1 MKKTV
6 KAIMITA
13 IAALLLAVTAVP
25 AMAAEDPYAPFDAF
39 FEDVASDTDDFYN
52 NWNETNEKIQEKKKD
67 ILEKQ
72 KEIQEEQKEIQ
83 ESWERM
89 ESQQRDID
97 TGAPTIVIILAVLLF
112 GAMVFAIV
120 YIFVEAPKCGMS
132 RLWALVPLFS
142 SILGLIIFITV
153 RTNSKNAPNRTNTI
167 CCPTCNSVHPV
178 GTTACSICGTTFQ

>member
-6 KAIMITA
+6 KTIMITA

-52 NWNETNEKIQEKKKD
+52 NWNETNEKIQETQKK
-67 ILEKQ
+67 ILE
-72 KEIQEEQKEIQ
+72 E
-83 ESWERM
+83 WEDR
-89 ESQQRDID
+89 EID